1 MAIPAFLTS
10 HALPFMGALPID
22 RDIQNVSQATQNAYK
37 SIWGST
43 MGEAAQHLKEK
54 TDLREV
60 HAGDKVYDLADPEQL
75 EMYLK
80 DMGDGCL
87 DGEMN
92 ERSVDIYVKDGKVT
106 VTKDDGGEAIYNLAD
121 PADVLKMQKDSADGR
136 IDGRINKKPN
146 RAASGNTENAS
157 GSEGT
162 GAGQKPGGKDGAGSA
177 DNPQAT
183 GSDEGHD
190 VTTSESGKKPADAGG
205 ASGEAKGADG
215 KSKSEHAKEAVA
227 YAEKRGP
234 EGLMQDIRNG
244 NLPASIMESPEA
256 MAVIN
261 QRIMDY
267 QTMVTM
273 MSNMMKMM
281 HDLQMTLANNMR

>member
-1 MAIPAFLTS
+1 MAIPGFLNS
-10 HALPFMGALPID
+10 PLFSLGMGSMPID
-22 RDIQNVSQATQNAYK
+22 GNILNVSQATKNAYK

-43 MGEAAQHLKEK
+43 MGEATQSLKEK

-106 VTKDDGGEAIYNLAD
+106 VTKDDGGEVVYNLAD

-162 GAGQKPGGKDGAGSA
+162 GAAQKPGGKDGAGSA
-177 DNPQAT
+177 NGPQAA
-183 GSDEGHD
+183 GNDQGHD
-190 VTTSESGKKPADAGG
+190 VTTSENKKPDGTKGTGKDEAADAHVED
-205 ASGEAKGADG
+205 AINLANKL
-215 KSKSEHAKEAVA
+215 
-227 YAEKRGP
+227 GP
-234 EGLMQDIRNG
+234 EGLMEAIRDGKLPKDIMNS
-244 NLPASIMESPEA
+244 PAA
-256 MAVIN
+256 MQVIN
-261 QRIMDY
+261 QRIMEY
-267 QTMVTM
+267 QTMMTM
-273 MSNMMKMM
+273 MSNMMKAM
-281 HDLQMTLANNMR
+281 HDLQMTLANNVR